1 MPVTSL
7 AFSLS
12 GSMLYSGGNE
22 FCLIKWSLN
31 NTLEKDVLPRFS
43 GGIRQI
49 TVDPKNNKLA
59 VATDDNAI
67 QIVDSQF
74 HQTAVI
80 QNFSRVPAFYDFSGQ
95 SPFPIGIKIN
105 PKNNH
110 LILNGRIGYL
120 QFFSTRA
127 SKMLYNVSLEYC
139 FNKGFLT
146 NDLLSIVDGHFNEE
160 FGST

>member
-12 GSMLYSGGNE
+12 GTLLYSGGNE
-22 FCLIKWSLN
+22 FCLIRWSLKD
-31 NTLEKDVLPRFS
+31 TLEKDVLPRFS

-67 QIVDSQF
+67 QIVDSHF

-80 QNFSRVPAFYDFSGQ
+80 QNFTRVPAFYDFSGQ

-105 PKNNH
+105 PRNNQ

-120 QFFSTRA
+120 QFFSTKA
-127 SKMLYNVSLEYC
+127 SKMLYNVSHQLFLRKNLELMNP
-139 FNKGFLT
+139 FNCRWTFQ
-146 NDLLSIVDGHFNEE
+146 
-160 FGST
+160 